1 MNLENSPPRSVS
13 INCGTLDMR
22 ETTEQTA
29 SRIKH
34 VNTGNVLVTP
44 ETRPLMTI
52 FSINM
57 GSVIEVPVEV
67 RLKTV
72 HSREVMGREA
82 FSDEEAPLFILNSGS
97 IILEPDVTAE
107 GIENSWFG
115 IMNSGS
121 ILYPEHVAGAI
132 MNRLTENPGSH
143 ASYRSSGHLIVGD
156 VLLDEVYLASMADD
170 TDMVITGDL
179 QIVQAVPDKLISEKI
194 KTLHVRGKVFCCDKN
209 LSELGARFDPRASTP
224 KTWGIPEGFE
234 IVENELSVNSSNI
247 RTWED
252 RSIFATENVTI
263 YEDVDQ
269 DTLDSALG
277 GLICTGT
284 VLCPDNLG
292 EVLSRKCDTLKNNVV
307 FYEGA
312 LWVVKTTIILQRS
325 RFDFLEGTASLYN
338 TGVVSI
344 AEDVDSQ
351 VLYDHLAGVYNWGV
365 IGCSQDQKGAIEA
378 RMVVNE
384 GVVDVTEALGLDY
397 GKPETQAEEI
407 AEDTRQ
413 INAGY
418 YKL

>member
-1 MNLENSPPRSVS
+1 MNLDNSAPRSVS

-29 SRIKH
+29 SRIGH
-34 VNTGNVLVTP
+34 VNTGNVL
-44 ETRPLMTI
+44 MTM

-72 HSREVMGREA
+72 HSREIMGREA
-82 FSDEEAPLFILNSGS
+82 FSDDGAPLFILNSGS

-107 GIENSWFG
+107 GVESSWFG
-115 IMNSGS
+115 ILNSGS

-132 MNRLTENPGSH
+132 MNKLTDNPGSH
-143 ASYRSSGHLIVGD
+143 SSYRSSGQLIVGD

-179 QIVQAVPDKLISEKI
+179 QIVQTVPDKLINQKI
-194 KTLHVRGKVFCCDKN
+194 KTLNVRGKVFCCEKN
-209 LSELGARFDPRASTP
+209 LSTLGSRFDSTAGIP
-224 KTWGIPEGFE
+224 KTWSIPEGFE
-234 IVENELSVNSSNI
+234 IVEHELSLNSRNI
-247 RTWED
+247 RSWMG

-263 YEDVDQ
+263 HEDVDQ
-269 DTLDSALG
+269 DTLDKALG
-277 GLICTGT
+277 GLICTGMI
-284 VLCPDNLG
+284 LCPDDLS
-292 EVLSRKCDTLKNNVV
+292 EVLFKKSDALKTKVL
-307 FYEGA
+307 FYDGA
-312 LWVVKTTIILQRS
+312 LWTVKTTVTLQSS
-325 RFDFLEGTASLYN
+325 RFDFLEGTITLYN
-338 TGVVSI
+338 TGVVTI
-344 AEDVDSQ
+344 AEDVDAQ

-365 IGCSQDQKGAIEA
+365 IGCNPDQKGAIEA

-384 GVVDVTEALGLDY
+384 GVVDVTEALGLDH
-397 GKPETQAEEI
+397 GEPKAHEEGV
-407 AEDTRQ
+407 EKDSRH